1 MSYPRRE
8 ALRCA
13 RGFDLL
19 YCEAPMEDRR
29 FQTNIHAM
37 KPNPSIIVVEDDPW
51 TRLIGVVLDPAT
63 SQERRAAFADFM
75 SPDEPD
81 FARWCDTLRARAGGL
96 YPSEV
101 RLVASQGDLRANLA
115 SARALVV
122 ESLAVGRE
130 ELARAGELKAVHK
143 YGAILRNID
152 VAACAA
158 AGVKVLGVRR
168 RANIACAE
176 HVFALMLTLA
186 RRIHRINGL
195 TSIARL
201 SAANLPYQPFD
212 RRHAPGGNFGRIRGT
227 SSLHGSTIGI
237 IGLGEIGREIA
248 LRATA
253 FGMNVVYFQRT
264 RLPAGEEEALVASY
278 RPLDTLLVESDWVVP
293 QLPADPSTRHLID
306 ARRLALM
313 KAGACLINVS
323 RADVVERDA
332 LIAALR
338 SGRLGGFALDPLY
351 EEPGRD
357 DDELLAFDNV
367 ILTPHMAGSPRSN
380 GLRDMEDL
388 ITGLARAM
396 LE

>member
-1 MSYPRRE
+1 MSYCE
-8 ALRCA
+8 VDDA
-13 RGFDLL
+13 RSTGL
-19 YCEAPMEDRR
+19 EK
-29 FQTNIHAM
+29 HSSM
-37 KPNPSIIVVEDDPW
+37 KPNLPIVVVEDDPW

-63 SQERRAAFADFM
+63 SEERRAAFADFM

-81 FARWCDTLRARAGGL
+81 FARWCDALRARVAGL

-101 RLVASQGDLRANLA
+101 RLVASQADLRANLPP
-115 SARALVV
+115 ARALVV
-122 ESLAVGRE
+122 ESLAVGHE
-130 ELARAGELKAVHK
+130 ELAHAPQLKVVHK
-143 YGAILRNID
+143 YGATLRNID

-158 AGVKVLGVRR
+158 AGVKVLAVRR

-176 HVFALMLTLA
+176 HAFALMLTLA
-186 RRIHRINGL
+186 RRIHRLNGL

-201 SAANLPYQPFD
+201 SAGNLPYKPFD
-212 RRHAPGGNFGRIRGT
+212 RRHVPGGNFGRIGGT
-227 SSLHGSTIGI
+227 RSLHGSTIGI

-248 LRATA
+248 VRAAA
-253 FGMNVVYFQRT
+253 FGMNVLYFQRT
-264 RLPAGEEEALVASY
+264 PLPPGEEEALGASY
-278 RPLDTLLVESDWVVP
+278 RPLDMLLALSDWVVP
-293 QLPADPSTRHLID
+293 QLPADPATRNLID

-313 KAGACLINVS
+313 KPGACLINVS

-332 LIAALR
+332 LIASLR
-338 SGRLGGFALDPLY
+338 SGHLGGFALDPLY

-388 ITGLARAM
+388 ITGLGQAM
-396 LE
+396 LG